1 MSYNSIHVI
10 RSFIALVYN
19 LLGKLLYFVI
29 KVSWKFLIAQ
39 KQLNVIGFSNSRFW
53 SHNVK
58 AQNTNTNKI
67 SAAIYNCFVVHRNRF
82 WIKKN
87 KSTQLWGMVCTYSLE
102 YVLSKG
108 PLALIK
114 CATLLWYYN
123 PVTPSLG
130 VMLNRL
136 W

>member
-1 MSYNSIHVI
+1 MSMGFQIVGGTCNNWKYNAPMIHCAHEKKCYKCDGV
-10 RSFIALVYN
+10 F
-19 LLGKLLYFVI
+19 
-29 KVSWKFLIAQ
+29 
-39 KQLNVIGFSNSRFW
+39 
-53 SHNVK
+53 
-58 AQNTNTNKI
+58 

-114 CATLLWYYN
+114 CATLLW
-123 PVTPSLG
+123 
-130 VMLNRL
+130 
-136 W
+136 